1 MKQLESL
8 QIGHSHIKNK
18 DFKIECEVINDKD
31 VEVPFSH
38 RHFFYAIYWVHEGNG
53 IHIIDFE
60 EYEMKPDRIFFI
72 RPEQIH
78 FMHIQES
85 LKYSALQFTEDFMIP
100 VNWDT
105 EKEVPVYKDLDQDE
119 KTRISL
125 LFHQIQKESVSHLPN
140 SVAVIRSEINTLL
153 LDLERMS
160 TPITAPSVLPDLIC
174 KYKKLVNQHFTQER
188 QVQYYGNLLRVS
200 PNYLNV
206 LTRKHLGKS
215 ALEIINERTVLE
227 IKRML
232 LRSDLTISEIAY
244 KLCFNELSYFS
255 KFFRLKTG
263 MSPQTFRETMN
274 KMYQK

>member
-174 KYKKLVNQHFTQER
+174 KYKN
-188 QVQYYGNLLRVS
+188 
-200 PNYLNV
+200 
-206 LTRKHLGKS
+206 
-215 ALEIINERTVLE
+215 
-227 IKRML
+227 
-232 LRSDLTISEIAY
+232 
-244 KLCFNELSYFS
+244 
-255 KFFRLKTG
+255 
-263 MSPQTFRETMN
+263 
-274 KMYQK
+274 